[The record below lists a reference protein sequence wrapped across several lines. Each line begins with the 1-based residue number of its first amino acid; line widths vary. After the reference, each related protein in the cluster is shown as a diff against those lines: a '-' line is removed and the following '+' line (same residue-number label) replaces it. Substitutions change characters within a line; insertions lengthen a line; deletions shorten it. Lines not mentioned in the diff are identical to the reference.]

1 MHLTPLRP
9 RKSSLSFPED
19 DDDVEEEADEVVP
32 DGVEEV
38 ELAKINLE
46 KREREQKLLLDDIR
60 KLSLWCDPSGDV
72 HPEKESDLWMI
83 TGGRSMLVR
92 NELGQQSSN

>member
-1 MHLTPLRP
+1 LKLNVHSTQLRP
-9 RKSSLSFPED
+9 RKSSLSFPAED

-60 KLSLWCDPSGDV
+60 KLSLWFDPSGDV

-83 TGGRSMLVR
+83 TGGRSILV
-92 NELGQQSSN
+92 